1 MTTKVKPTVEKWRK
15 KIEKLGNDV
24 MRGNKIECKCPTCG
38 DRAYGYDTEI
48 KAKDSWIF
56 VELSSLY
63 ERLLSHIT
71 EPTHSLI
78 SKIPS
83 AYGVGS
89 ANLPEGDN
97 WERKFDEAFEGTM
110 CDGTGVDY
118 GDTQREVKDF
128 IRTLLSHSV
137 QEAKAEERKLVVGE
151 IKDNLRVI
159 KKGTTGDMRT
169 AISSVE
175 AMWALNTDPEYRAIY
190 KSSDEYKKDITK
202 AEIKLIERLI
212 SFRSPYVYD
221 KYSSL
226 GQQGNQINSE
236 YFIEEG
242 KLLESIRTDLL
253 ASLKQEEE
261 KV

>member
-1 MTTKVKPTVEKWRK
+1 MTTNPPTQTVSGPTYLFHPDNHLLDKKPTESDKDMEWTTNPPTEPTVEKWEEILK
-15 KIEKLGNDV
+15 KAEKYVRANSVYYGNDQYRLS
-24 MRGNKIECKCPTCG
+24 MT
-38 DRAYGYDTEI
+38 DWLYFI
-48 KAKDSWIF
+48 KGVANE
-56 VELSSLY
+56 VE
-63 ERLLSHIT
+63 
-71 EPTHSLI
+71 
-78 SKIPS
+78 
-83 AYGVGS
+83 A
-89 ANLPEGDN
+89 
-97 WERKFDEAFEGTM
+97 
-110 CDGTGVDY
+110 
-118 GDTQREVKDF
+118 
-128 IRTLLSHSV
+128 HSV